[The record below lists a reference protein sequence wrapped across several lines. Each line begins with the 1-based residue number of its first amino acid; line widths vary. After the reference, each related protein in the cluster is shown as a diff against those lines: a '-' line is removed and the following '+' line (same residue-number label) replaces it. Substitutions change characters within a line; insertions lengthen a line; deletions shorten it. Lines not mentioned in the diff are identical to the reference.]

1 MADECIEFRKIE
13 HRCIELKEWISRRAP
28 KCLTEQKH
36 LQEGSP
42 ERAYWAHG
50 YLAALVDVLG
60 LFTRD
65 AWHDPADEG
74 QQDSTRK
81 RAA

>member
-1 MADECIEFRKIE
+1 MK
-13 HRCIELKEWISRRAP
+13 
-28 KCLTEQKH
+28 
-36 LQEGSP
+36 GSP
-42 ERAYWAHG
+42 ERAHWAHG

-65 AWHDPADEG
+65 LTPEQTHEEAEDYS
-74 QQDSTRK
+74 QK

>member
-1 MADECIEFRKIE
+1 MSDECIEFRKIE
-13 HRCIELKEWISRRAP
+13 DRCSELKDWISHRAP

-65 AWHDPADEG
+65 APRDAAREE
-74 QQDSTRK
+74 QEDSSQK